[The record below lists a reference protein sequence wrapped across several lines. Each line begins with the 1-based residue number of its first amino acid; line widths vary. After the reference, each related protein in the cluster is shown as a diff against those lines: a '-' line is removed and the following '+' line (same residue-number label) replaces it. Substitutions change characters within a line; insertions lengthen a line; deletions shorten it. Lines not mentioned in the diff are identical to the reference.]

1 MRARS
6 FFTRRQRKLLTSWG
20 SKKLPTVK
28 TLQTEYAALLAE
40 KKSAYAGYNAA
51 QTEMRSML
59 INKANAEYLLGL
71 DRQEEDRQEER
82 QREEK

>member
-1 MRARS
+1 MRCHA
-6 FFTRRQRKLLTSWG
+6 TLLN
-20 SKKLPTVK
+20 
-28 TLQTEYAALLAE
+28 E
-40 KKSAYAGYNAA
+40 KKSAYAGHNAA

-59 INKANAEYLLGL
+59 IHKANAEYLLGL

>member
-1 MRARS
+1 MRCHA
-6 FFTRRQRKLLTSWG
+6 TLLN
-20 SKKLPTVK
+20 
-28 TLQTEYAALLAE
+28 E

-59 INKANAEYLLGL
+59 IHKANAEYLLGL